1 MNVANY
7 QVVEGTSYHTSVE
20 PSLIRVL
27 EAARVG
33 RVRLAVTFSWSEDG
47 PSRGYVGRSTGSVK
61 VPLLVYNRRS
71 LGGEVLSAEDVV
83 EVRESRGG
91 KLLYRKS

>member
-7 QVVEGTSYHTSVE
+7 QVVEGTSYHRSVE
-20 PSLIRVL
+20 PALIRVL
-27 EAARVG
+27 EIARRA

-61 VPLLVYNRRS
+61 VPLLVHNARS
-71 LGGEVLSAEDVV
+71 MGGGVLSAEDVV

-91 KLLYRKS
+91 KLLYQAP